1 MLSAPARRSTRGPA
15 HRPRN
20 RSAIRTLHNTEAV
33 GETRGRGHMQGSDE
47 TTRYVNW
54 RRTGIKASILLL
66 LLIGTV
72 FGITQAIILLALY
85 SIVVI
90 PL

>member
-1 MLSAPARRSTRGPA
+1 MRGSVNEP
-15 HRPRN
+15 
-20 RSAIRTLHNTEAV
+20 
-33 GETRGRGHMQGSDE
+33 GHDI
-47 TTRYVNW
+47 NW
-54 RRTGIKASILLL
+54 RRTGVKASILLV

-85 SIVVI
+85 SIIVI

>member
-1 MLSAPARRSTRGPA
+1 MRDRDNEPSHAT
-15 HRPRN
+15 
-20 RSAIRTLHNTEAV
+20 
-33 GETRGRGHMQGSDE
+33 
-47 TTRYVNW
+47 NW
-54 RRTGIKASILLL
+54 GRTGIKASILLV

-85 SIVVI
+85 AIIVI

>member
-1 MLSAPARRSTRGPA
+1 MQRSDNP
-15 HRPRN
+15 
-20 RSAIRTLHNTEAV
+20 S
-33 GETRGRGHMQGSDE
+33 GHDI
-47 TTRYVNW
+47 NW
-54 RRTGIKASILLL
+54 KRTGVKATILLV

-85 SIVVI
+85 AIIVI

>member
-1 MLSAPARRSTRGPA
+1 
-15 HRPRN
+15 
-20 RSAIRTLHNTEAV
+20 
-33 GETRGRGHMQGSDE
+33 MQRSDE
-47 TTRYVNW
+47 TPHGINW
-54 RRTGIKASILLL
+54 GRTSIKAGILLL

>member
-1 MLSAPARRSTRGPA
+1 MW
-15 HRPRN
+15 
-20 RSAIRTLHNTEAV
+20 
-33 GETRGRGHMQGSDE
+33 GRGVMQDNSNE
-47 TTRYVNW
+47 PIRATNW
-54 RRTGIKASILLL
+54 RRTGIKASILIV
-66 LLIGTV
+66 LLIGTL

>member
-1 MLSAPARRSTRGPA
+1 MKRDSTRHTPRA
-15 HRPRN
+15 TRN
-20 RSAIRTLHNTEAV
+20 RFVERPLHSTEWV
-33 GETRGRGHMQGSDE
+33 GDGWGRGIMRDRDNEPSHA
-47 TTRYVNW
+47 TNW
-54 RRTGIKASILLL
+54 GRTGIKASILLV

-85 SIVVI
+85 AIIVI

>member
-1 MLSAPARRSTRGPA
+1 MGDNFEEP
-15 HRPRN
+15 
-20 RSAIRTLHNTEAV
+20 IRDT
-33 GETRGRGHMQGSDE
+33 
-47 TTRYVNW
+47 NW
-54 RRTGIKASILLL
+54 RRTGIKASILLV

-85 SIVVI
+85 AIVVI

>member
-1 MLSAPARRSTRGPA
+1 MQRSDNEPTRD
-15 HRPRN
+15 
-20 RSAIRTLHNTEAV
+20 I
-33 GETRGRGHMQGSDE
+33 
-47 TTRYVNW
+47 NW

-85 SIVVI
+85 SIIVI

>member
-1 MLSAPARRSTRGPA
+1 MRDDHDEPAR
-15 HRPRN
+15 
-20 RSAIRTLHNTEAV
+20 E
-33 GETRGRGHMQGSDE
+33 M
-47 TTRYVNW
+47 NW
-54 RRTGIKASILLL
+54 RRTVIKASILVV

-85 SIVVI
+85 SIIII

>member
-1 MLSAPARRSTRGPA
+1 MRDDSSELTRD
-15 HRPRN
+15 
-20 RSAIRTLHNTEAV
+20 T
-33 GETRGRGHMQGSDE
+33 
-47 TTRYVNW
+47 NW
-54 RRTGIKASILLL
+54 RRTGIKASILIV
-66 LLIGTV
+66 LLIGTL

>member
-1 MLSAPARRSTRGPA
+1 MR
-15 HRPRN
+15 
-20 RSAIRTLHNTEAV
+20 
-33 GETRGRGHMQGSDE
+33 GSDE
-47 TTRYVNW
+47 TTHDVNW
-54 RRTGIKASILLL
+54 RRTGIKASILIL

>member
-1 MLSAPARRSTRGPA
+1 MRGK
-15 HRPRN
+15 
-20 RSAIRTLHNTEAV
+20 
-33 GETRGRGHMQGSDE
+33 SDE
-47 TTRYVNW
+47 AARDVNW
-54 RRTGIKASILLL
+54 RRTGIKAIIMIV

-85 SIVVI
+85 SLFVI

>member
-1 MLSAPARRSTRGPA
+1 MRDNYNEPARAT
-15 HRPRN
+15 
-20 RSAIRTLHNTEAV
+20 
-33 GETRGRGHMQGSDE
+33 
-47 TTRYVNW
+47 NW
-54 RRTGIKASILLL
+54 RRTGIKASILLV

-85 SIVVI
+85 SIIVI

>member
-1 MLSAPARRSTRGPA
+1 MRDWYNEP
-15 HRPRN
+15 PR
-20 RSAIRTLHNTEAV
+20 AT
-33 GETRGRGHMQGSDE
+33 
-47 TTRYVNW
+47 NW
-54 RRTGIKASILLL
+54 RRTGIKASILLV

-85 SIVVI
+85 AIIVI

>member
-1 MLSAPARRSTRGPA
+1 MR
-15 HRPRN
+15 
-20 RSAIRTLHNTEAV
+20 
-33 GETRGRGHMQGSDE
+33 GSDE
-47 TTRYVNW
+47 TTRDVNW
-54 RRTGIKASILLL
+54 RRTGIKASILIL

-85 SIVVI
+85 SIVVS

>member
-1 MLSAPARRSTRGPA
+1 MRGSEETA
-15 HRPRN
+15 
-20 RSAIRTLHNTEAV
+20 
-33 GETRGRGHMQGSDE
+33 GEID
-47 TTRYVNW
+47 W
-54 RRTGIKASILLL
+54 RRTAIKASILIL

>member
-1 MLSAPARRSTRGPA
+1 MR
-15 HRPRN
+15 
-20 RSAIRTLHNTEAV
+20 
-33 GETRGRGHMQGSDE
+33 DE
-47 TTRYVNW
+47 YNKPSHATNW
-54 RRTGIKASILLL
+54 GRTGIKASILLV

-85 SIVVI
+85 AIIVI

>member
-1 MLSAPARRSTRGPA
+1 MRDDFDEPTRAREK
-15 HRPRN
+15 N
-20 RSAIRTLHNTEAV
+20 WQRTAL
-33 GETRGRGHMQGSDE
+33 
-47 TTRYVNW
+47 
-54 RRTGIKASILLL
+54 KASILLV

-85 SIVVI
+85 AIIVI

>member
-1 MLSAPARRSTRGPA
+1 MEDNFNEPMHGT
-15 HRPRN
+15 
-20 RSAIRTLHNTEAV
+20 
-33 GETRGRGHMQGSDE
+33 
-47 TTRYVNW
+47 NW
-54 RRTGIKASILLL
+54 RRTGLKASILLV

-85 SIVVI
+85 SIIVI

>member
-1 MLSAPARRSTRGPA
+1 MGTRIMRGW
-15 HRPRN
+15 
-20 RSAIRTLHNTEAV
+20 HNEPS
-33 GETRGRGHMQGSDE
+33 H
-47 TTRYVNW
+47 TTNW
-54 RRTGIKASILLL
+54 RRTGIKTSILLV

-85 SIVVI
+85 AIIVI

>member
-1 MLSAPARRSTRGPA
+1 MRDNFNEPTRD
-15 HRPRN
+15 
-20 RSAIRTLHNTEAV
+20 T
-33 GETRGRGHMQGSDE
+33 
-47 TTRYVNW
+47 NW
-54 RRTGIKASILLL
+54 RRTGLKVSILLV

-85 SIVVI
+85 SIIVI